1 LCILYIWASLASRNI
16 PDAGKGVLGELM
28 KFEMEAQ
35 MRMEQKMKLA
45 PRMIQSMEILQLPIL
60 ALQER
65 IEQELNS
72 NPVLEMEEPS
82 NPEGAGAVDQQPQD
96 DIGEKDLVVDTDNN
110 KVKDF
115 ERLDGLDDDYDDYMS
130 RGEVFRRR
138 TSLDEHDRK
147 LEAINNTAAPPQSL
161 HEHLA
166 EQWQM
171 VEAEEG
177 VKKAGSAII
186 DYIDERGYLTVRLE
200 QLYNKDRADFTLDDL
215 KQALQLVQKLEP
227 LGVGARDLRECLLI
241 QMAQS
246 SEDMSF
252 EQRLVAECMDELLE
266 NHLPAIARKM
276 NCSVEEINRAIGRM
290 SKLDTSPGLQIGIDR
305 NNPITA
311 DVIVQSTDDSDDYSV
326 RLADSSLPAL
336 RVNSYYAKMAKDAKV
351 NEKTRKFLQ
360 NNIHSAQW
368 VIDAIEQ
375 RKNTLLKVARAVVKF
390 QREFFEKGQLY
401 LKPLPMSKIA
411 DDIGVHLATV
421 SRAAAGKYIQCSWGI
436 LPLRKFFSGGTEDAE
451 GQEHSWEAI
460 RAKLQQIIDAEDKSK
475 PLSDDQIRNKL
486 AEAGI
491 NNLARRTVAKYRK
504 LLKIP
509 AARFR
514 KKY

>member
-1 LCILYIWASLASRNI
+1 
-16 PDAGKGVLGELM
+16 M
-28 KFEMEAQ
+28 KFGMEAQ
-35 MRMEQKMKLA
+35 MRTEQQMKLA

-72 NPVLEMEEPS
+72 NPVLEIEEPS
-82 NPEGAGAVDQQPQD
+82 NPEEASPTDQQPQD
-96 DIGEKDLVVDTDNN
+96 DSGEKDLVVATDNN

-115 ERLDGLDDDYDDYMS
+115 ERLEGLDDDYYDYMS

-138 TSLDEHDRK
+138 TNPDEQDRK
-147 LEAINNTAAPPQSL
+147 LDAINNSAALPQSL
-161 HEHLA
+161 HENLA

-200 QLYNKDRADFTLDDL
+200 QLHNKDKADFTIDDL
-215 KQALQLVQKLEP
+215 KQALLLVQKLEP
-227 LGVGARDLRECLLI
+227 AGVGARDLRESLLI

-246 SEDMSF
+246 GEDMSF
-252 EQRLVAECMDELLE
+252 EQRLVSEHMDELLE
-266 NHLPAIARKM
+266 NHLPDIARKM
-276 NCSVEEINRAIGRM
+276 NCGVEEINRAIQRIA
-290 SKLDTSPGLQIGIDR
+290 KLDTSPGLQIGIDR
-305 NNPITA
+305 NTPVTA
-311 DVIVQSTDDSDDYSV
+311 DVIVQYLDDSDDYSV
-326 RLADSSLPAL
+326 RLADSDLPAL
-336 RVNSYYAKMAKDAKV
+336 RVNNYYAKMAKDTKV
-351 NEKTRKFLQ
+351 NEKTKQFLQ
-360 NNIHSAQW
+360 NNIRSAQW

-375 RKNTLLKVARAVVKF
+375 RKNTLLKVARSIVKY
-390 QREFFEKGQLY
+390 QRDFFDKGQLY
-401 LKPLPMSKIA
+401 LKPLPMSKVA
-411 DDIGVHLATV
+411 DDVGVHLATV
-421 SRAAAGKYIQCSWGI
+421 SRAVAGKYVQCSWGI
-436 LPLRKFFSGGTEDAE
+436 LPLRKFFSGGTEDVE
-451 GQEHSWEAI
+451 GGEHSWEAI
-460 RAKLQQIIDAEDKSK
+460 RAKLQQIIDAEDKCK
-475 PLSDDQIRNKL
+475 PLSDDEIRKKL

-509 AARFR
+509 TARFR